1 MRASRSLVVAVAAGA
16 LTFGVVS
23 IAIASGLPGIK
34 PDRKHGVLVY
44 HQVNGHKTQHQPPG
58 RVRVVRLVHL
68 NGQVQ
73 FSAGTTGL
81 FSGSGTG
88 RPGRYRF
95 KSFSRH
101 CHHCGSQHQTIFGR
115 KFAAC
120 SQRVRLK
127 AKMTTSVRV
136 RLDRKHPCTTRVW
149 GPRTTD

>member
-1 MRASRSLVVAVAAGA
+1 MRRLGAVVAGVAAGA
-16 LTFGVVS
+16 LALGAIG
-23 IAIASGLPGIK
+23 IAVASGVPPIK
-34 PDRKHGVLVY
+34 PDATHGLLEY
-44 HQVNGHKTQHQPPG
+44 RQVNGHKTQHMPPG
-58 RVRVVRLVHL
+58 RVRIVRLVHL

-101 CHHCGSQHQTIFGR
+101 CHHCGSQHPTIFGR
-115 KFAAC
+115 KFSEC

-127 AKMTTSVRV
+127 KKVTTTVRV
-136 RLDRKHPCTTRVW
+136 RLHRKHPCTIRVW
-149 GPRTTD
+149 GPHRNR

>member
-1 MRASRSLVVAVAAGA
+1 MRVSMRFVVGVAAGA
-16 LTFGVVS
+16 LTFEVIS
-23 IAIASGLPGIK
+23 IAFASGPLGTR
-34 PDRKHGVLVY
+34 PDRKHGVLAY
-44 HQVNGHKTQHQPPG
+44 HQVNGKKTQHQPPG
-58 RVRVVRLVHL
+58 RVRVVRLLHL

-73 FSAGTTGL
+73 FSGYTTGL

-101 CHHCGSQHQTIFGR
+101 CHHCDSQHPTILGR

-136 RLDRKHPCTTRVW
+136 RLHRKHPCTMRVW
-149 GPRTTD
+149 GPA